1 MTLTDK
7 LLLGISISSLC
18 AQLRWRVCTC
28 MILVAI
34 SAVIHVECY
43 AQSDDFID
51 ESTGGP
57 AVEEPDAESLKG
69 RLESLMQA
77 THQLRQQLNDSRQQT
92 GQKQPQ
98 GHATAS
104 TEDIFPPE
112 KLRDIEDRIQL
123 IRRLREASRTKRI
136 AASTNKLIM
145 SSESSQPATE
155 QSIDGMAFSASEQTT
170 RSAGQQP
177 PLRGQDPSRD
187 AMVERPDEVSTSTSA
202 FRILPQP
209 IDSLQLAY
217 NLYLTGNPQATL
229 SALGQIPIDE
239 LSTADRSWL
248 EMLAALSNRKL
259 QNTDAA
265 ISALRK
271 IANYDLDDY
280 QSHASWWL
288 QHTEQRQTLET
299 RLTEVSLQI
308 DTLMER
314 YRSHVK

>member
-7 LLLGISISSLC
+7 LLLGTSISPVC
-18 AQLRWRVCTC
+18 AQLRWHVCTS
-28 MILVAI
+28 MMMVAI
-34 SAVIHVECY
+34 SAVLTVECH
-43 AQSDDFID
+43 AQSDGFID
-51 ESTGGP
+51 NSTGGL
-57 AVEEPDAESLKG
+57 AVEGPDVQQLNG

-92 GQKQPQ
+92 GQEQPQ

-123 IRRLREASRTKRI
+123 IRRLREASRTKRL
-136 AASTNKLIM
+136 AASTSKLIM
-145 SSESSQPATE
+145 SSESSQPAAA
-155 QSIDGMAFSASEQTT
+155 QAIDGLASSASEQTPV
-170 RSAGQQP
+170 SAGQQS
-177 PLRGQDPSRD
+177 PLRSQDPSRN
-187 AMVERPDEVSTSTSA
+187 AMVERPDEASISTSA
-202 FRILPQP
+202 FRILSQP

-217 NLYLTGNPQATL
+217 NLYLTGHPQATL
-229 SALGQIPIDE
+229 SALGQIPVDE

-248 EMLAALSNRKL
+248 EMLTALSNRKL